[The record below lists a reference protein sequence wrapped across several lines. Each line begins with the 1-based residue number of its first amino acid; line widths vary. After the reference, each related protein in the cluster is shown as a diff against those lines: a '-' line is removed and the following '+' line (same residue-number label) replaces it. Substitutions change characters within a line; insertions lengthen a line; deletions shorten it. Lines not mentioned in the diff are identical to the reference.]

1 MNGSFFIF
9 QKIFYEHYYYYFF
22 FQREEILASRRKR
35 SQQLEVMLEESKQQL
50 HDHNSGLRL
59 LSDKERLDVEKRI
72 QIYQRKLETLTREL
86 DDREIERI
94 LRRERLIHERVHE
107 RREERGEL

>member
-1 MNGSFFIF
+1 
-9 QKIFYEHYYYYFF
+9 
-22 FQREEILASRRKR
+22 
-35 SQQLEVMLEESKQQL
+35 MLEESKQQL
-50 HDHNSGLRL
+50 QDHNSGLRL

-94 LRRERLIHERVHE
+94 LRREQLIHERVHQ